1 MKTHALDQENPLRQQ
16 QQQVDDNSFKLTKNI
31 MNDAIDNKDDNNK
44 NDNSNNKIV
53 TVWNSDI
60 NTYVTYRINNSNL
73 KKYYLG
79 RGLSIEEA
87 DEVVNSFALINALV
101 LTIPFSILASYS
113 NSFWDWLNE
122 NNDQCDGN
130 SYQKVADLLL
140 NTLYTTAYSAMTSLI
155 IAILYYI
162 LRPKNKEYFK
172 IWYGHA
178 KWAIFIMFCMTATG
192 IIIIT
197 IIICLNIIIIICI
210 NIIKVIIICIIIP
223 IIIIILIITIIIDN
237 IHNYHHH
244 HHHHV
249 LCDCCLGII
258 GMLTNFGAMAGWYA
272 SRSGDLCDHQLRNK
286 SAYNT
291 GIAVL
296 VVFVSLSFAVLF

>member
-1 MKTHALDQENPLRQQ
+1 MKAHALDQENPLRQQ
-16 QQQVDDNSFKLTKNI
+16 QQQVDDNSFKSTKNI
-31 MNDAIDNKDDNNK
+31 MNDVIDNKDDNNK
-44 NDNSNNKIV
+44 DDNSNNKIV

-73 KKYYLG
+73 MKYYLG

-113 NSFWDWLNE
+113 DSFWDWLNE

-140 NTLYTTAYSAMTSLI
+140 NTLYTPAYSSMTSLI

-178 KWAIFIMFCMTATG
+178 KWAIFIMFFMTATG
-192 IIIIT
+192 IIMIIT
-197 IIICLNIIIIICI
+197 IIIICI
-210 NIIKVIIICIIIP
+210 IIIKVIIICIIIIITP
-223 IIIIILIITIIIDN
+223 IIIIILIITIIIN
-237 IHNYHHH
+237 
-244 HHHHV
+244 
-249 LCDCCLGII
+249 
-258 GMLTNFGAMAGWYA
+258 MTF
-272 SRSGDLCDHQLRNK
+272 S
-286 SAYNT
+286 T
-291 GIAVL
+291 
-296 VVFVSLSFAVLF
+296 

>member
-16 QQQVDDNSFKLTKNI
+16 QQQVDDNSFKPTKNI
-31 MNDAIDNKDDNNK
+31 MNDVIDNKDDNNK
-44 NDNSNNKIV
+44 DDNSNNKIV
-53 TVWNSDI
+53 TFWDSDI

-113 NSFWDWLNE
+113 DSFWDWLNE
-122 NNDQCDGN
+122 NNNQCDGS

-140 NTLYTTAYSAMTSLI
+140 NTLYATAYASMTSLI

-192 IIIIT
+192 IIII
-197 IIICLNIIIIICI
+197 IIIIIM
-210 NIIKVIIICIIIP
+210 
-223 IIIIILIITIIIDN
+223 IILIITIIIIIILIISIIFN
-237 IHNYHHH
+237 I
-244 HHHHV
+244 
-249 LCDCCLGII
+249 DII
-258 GMLTNFGAMAGWYA
+258 IIIIIIMRLLLRYYWYV
-272 SRSGDLCDHQLRNK
+272 N
-286 SAYNT
+286 
-291 GIAVL
+291 
-296 VVFVSLSFAVLF
+296 

>member
-1 MKTHALDQENPLRQQ
+1 MKTDLYDQENSIKQILASKTEQKQQKQQ
-16 QQQVDDNSFKLTKNI
+16 QQQNDVINNKDTEVHGSSGSNVDDS
-31 MNDAIDNKDDNNK
+31 DDNNK
-44 NDNSNNKIV
+44 NDNSNNEIV
-53 TVWNSDI
+53 TFWDSDI

-113 NSFWDWLNE
+113 DSFWDWLNE

-140 NTLYTTAYSAMTSLI
+140 NTLYATAYSSMTSLI

-178 KWAIFIMFCMTATG
+178 KWAIFIMFFMTATG
-192 IIIIT
+192 IIII
-197 IIICLNIIIIICI
+197 IIIMIIIICI
-210 NIIKVIIICIIIP
+210 IITIIIITIIIIIIVMIIVIIILIITIIIMIIIICIIIIKVIIICIIIIIIITP
-223 IIIIILIITIIIDN
+223 IIIIILIITIIIN
-237 IHNYHHH
+237 
-244 HHHHV
+244 
-249 LCDCCLGII
+249 
-258 GMLTNFGAMAGWYA
+258 MT
-272 SRSGDLCDHQLRNK
+272 
-286 SAYNT
+286 
-291 GIAVL
+291 
-296 VVFVSLSFAVLF
+296 LST